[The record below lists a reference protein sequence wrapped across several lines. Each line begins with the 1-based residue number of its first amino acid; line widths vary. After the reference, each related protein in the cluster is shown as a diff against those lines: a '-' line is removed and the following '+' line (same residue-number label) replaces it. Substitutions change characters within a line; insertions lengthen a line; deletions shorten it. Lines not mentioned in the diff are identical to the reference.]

1 MKNYSKLKKFF
12 QPPKYFKKVSDVFF
26 VVLCFRHCEKEGGN
40 AQIYGGGVLSQKTVV
55 KLTLIPQVGY
65 RN

>member
-12 QPPKYFKKVSDVFF
+12 QPPKYFKKVINVF
-26 VVLCFRHCEKEGGN
+26 VLVLCFRHCEKEGED
-40 AQIYGGGVLSQKTVV
+40 AQIYCGGVLSQKTVV
-55 KLTLIPQVGY
+55 KLTLIPQVGF